1 MGTKVRTKV
10 LQALLFA
17 CPHCRADR
25 QGALVSLRRWFTLFF
40 LPVIPLGELGRAVR
54 CDTCGHTF
62 DPAVLDLPTGAGLAQ
77 VRRDAV
83 RVLAALLVGAG
94 DPTAPALRA
103 SAVRTIGSLVDGYDD
118 ATLAADLEVL
128 DPAQAPQYVAPLAD
142 GLDLGSKER
151 LLGELAAVAGAAG
164 PPTPDQRQLL
174 ERVGAALGLTPAHV
188 AGVIATAVPGDVR

>member
-1 MGTKVRTKV
+1 MGTKVRAKV

-54 CDTCGHTF
+54 CDTCRNSF
-62 DPAVLDLPTGAGLAQ
+62 DPAVLELPTGAGVAQ
-77 VRRDAV
+77 VRSDAV

-94 DPTAPALRA
+94 DRTALALRA
-103 SAVRTIGSLVDGYDD
+103 SAVRTIGSLVAGYDD
-118 ATLAADLEVL
+118 ATLTTDLEVL

-151 LLGELAAVAGAAG
+151 FLAELTTVAGAAG
-164 PPTPDQRQLL
+164 PPTPAQRQLL
-174 ERVGAALGLTPAHV
+174 EQIGAALGLTPAHV
-188 AGVIATAVPGDVR
+188 AGVIATSAPGGAR